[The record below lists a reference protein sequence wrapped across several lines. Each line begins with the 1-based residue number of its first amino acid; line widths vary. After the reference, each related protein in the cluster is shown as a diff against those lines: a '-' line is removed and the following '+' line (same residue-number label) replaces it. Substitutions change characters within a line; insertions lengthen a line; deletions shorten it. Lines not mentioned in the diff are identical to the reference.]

1 MRSTR
6 LLPTAPWSTRS
17 QSLTKKD
24 VTMWVLAGLI
34 VVGTAFNSYLL
45 DHIEDQIDELQEGAD
60 R

>member
-1 MRSTR
+1 M
-6 LLPTAPWSTRS
+6 
-17 QSLTKKD
+17 TKKD

-34 VVGTAFNSYLL
+34 VVGTAFNSYRL